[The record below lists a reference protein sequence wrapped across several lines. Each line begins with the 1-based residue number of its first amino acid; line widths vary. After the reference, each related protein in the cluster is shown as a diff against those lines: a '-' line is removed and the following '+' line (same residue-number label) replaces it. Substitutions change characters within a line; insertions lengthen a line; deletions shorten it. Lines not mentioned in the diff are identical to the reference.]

1 MNKREFIKKSSV
13 GALGIM
19 LAPSILKA
27 GFPKDKL
34 RTAHIGVGNMGME
47 DLKAVSSHEAVEVIA
62 LCDVD
67 AINLSA
73 AHKMHPGARI
83 FFDYRVM
90 LEEMGDEIDAV
101 IVSTPDHTHA
111 PASLMAMNMDKPV
124 YCQKPLTHYVSESR
138 EMKRVAAEKGLVT
151 QMGIQVHSFYDYKLA
166 TLLIQSGI
174 IGKVHTVHAW
184 SPKNWGYDGPLPQ
197 GEDPVPDQLDWNLW
211 LGTSTKRP
219 YKKDM
224 YHPGNWRKLMDYGC
238 GTLGD
243 MGVHIFDTPY
253 NALELDVPRTIMTE
267 CRPPN
272 GFGFPEKNTVTYEFP
287 GTKYTGKSL
296 KWIWYDGPGAPEMHE
311 DLMLPGMEMKKDNA
325 AAKKSDGNSISLDA
339 GVAGENELPEQGAM
353 FVGTKGRL
361 LLPHFMQLPKKI
373 VRGKYVDISK
383 EIAEVSEEHNLGE
396 PIRNYATEGPKHYHQ
411 FVDAC
416 LGKDTTTAPFD
427 YAARLTETI
436 LLGTIAGR
444 FPGETLHWDA
454 ETAQFKEEK
463 ANQFL
468 AGDYRDF

>member
-19 LAPSILKA
+19 FAPSILKA

-138 EMKRVAAEKGLVT
+138 EMKKMAAEKGLVT

-184 SPKNWGYDGPLPQ
+184 SPKNWGYDGPLPE

-211 LGTSTKRP
+211 LGTSKQRP
-219 YKKDM
+219 YKDGM

-253 NALELDVPRTIMTE
+253 NALELDVPRTIMTQ
-267 CRPPN
+267 CRPTN
-272 GFGFPEKNTVTYEFP
+272 GFGFPENNTVTYEFP
-287 GTKYTGKSL
+287 GTQYTGQSL

-311 DLMLPGMEMKKDNA
+311 DLMLPGMEMKKDKNSA
-325 AAKKSDGNSISLDA
+325 DKSDENSISLDA

-373 VRGKYVDISK
+373 RKGKYVDISK
-383 EIAEVSEEHNLGE
+383 EIAKVSEAHNLGE

-444 FPGETLHWDA
+444 FPGETLHWNA
-454 ETAQFKEEK
+454 ETAQFQEEK
-463 ANQFL
+463 ANKYL
-468 AGDYRDF
+468 SGDYRDF